1 MLKYKFQPI
10 SFIILFTIMSTT
22 LYVVAN
28 NLPTGVGSF
37 RFFWAPLTLIALAVV
52 KPSIYVKRPVS
63 YVVLYGVLFF
73 GLLQFTL
80 WKYMDEWNRN
90 ALLEEFYAL
99 IVFVAIFQY
108 YRLRNDYKG
117 FATLGKYSFYFVLIT
132 IAMSH
137 IALFI
142 DPMIIRTSA
151 STGIFTENQLLFFKQ
166 IGAGG
171 YGYMQALVLV
181 VPLVF
186 YYIKNPRQSIW
197 PKWVWLIFLILIWF
211 LIIRANI
218 FANILTI
225 GIVSLLAGFLD
236 KIRKYLPLLLT
247 LSGILFLIPNE
258 TYGDFMF
265 SIANLF
271 DDNLF
276 MHDKFYDFGLFINSS
291 GTDISTGAG
300 GRADRYPLL
309 LEAFLQSPLLGAA
322 FIESLLY
329 DSSGA
334 HLYWMNKL
342 ALLGIIG
349 FSFFTFMFVKI
360 FRSVVVLFDKQFSY
374 YYILSSMAFVLIG
387 LMKNISGREPFFVL
401 MILIPGMYFY
411 HLKSIDSLSKK
422 QKVIGKGPKVNKP
435 N

>member
-1 MLKYKFQPI
+1 MFKYRFHLVK
-10 SFIILFTIMSTT
+10 FIILFTIVTT
-22 LYVVAN
+22 SLYVVAN
-28 NLPTGVGSF
+28 NLPFGLGSF
-37 RFFWAPLTLIALAVV
+37 RFLWAPFTLIILALV
-52 KPSIYVKRPVS
+52 KPSVYIKSPVS
-63 YVVLYGVLFF
+63 YVVLYGFLIV

-80 WKYMDEWNRN
+80 WKYMDDWNHN
-90 ALLEEFYAL
+90 MLLEEFYAL
-99 IVFVAIFQY
+99 IVFVVIFQY
-108 YRLRNDYKG
+108 FRLRKDYVG
-117 FATLGKYSFYFVLIT
+117 FGTIGKYSFYFVLIT
-132 IAMSH
+132 ILVSH
-137 IALFI
+137 IALYF

-151 STGIFTENQLLFFKQ
+151 STGEFTASELGFFKR
-166 IGAGG
+166 IGACG
-171 YGYMQALVLV
+171 YGYTQALVLL
-181 VPLVF
+181 VPLIF
-186 YYIKNPRQSIW
+186 YYIKNPLQSFW
-197 PKWVWLIFLILIWF
+197 PRWVWLSFLILIWL
-211 LIIRANI
+211 LILRANV
-218 FANILTI
+218 FANVLAI
-225 GIVSLLAGFLD
+225 GIVTFLASFMD
-236 KIRKYLPLLLT
+236 RFRKYLPLLL
-247 LSGILFLIPNE
+247 ILMVMIFLIPNK
-258 TYGDFMF
+258 TFGDFIY

-271 DDNLF
+271 EGNPF
-276 MHDKFYDFGLFINSS
+276 MHDKFYDLALFINFS
-291 GTDISTGAG
+291 GIDTSTGAG
-300 GRADRYPLL
+300 SRIDRYPLL

-322 FIESLLY
+322 SIESSLY